1 MGNKFYKCTL
11 KPTDIYFFGQD
22 DRFSKD
28 ETASYYLVSK
38 NKPSQLALLGI
49 ARFMVLLEKKQL
61 IGDDN
66 SSEDIRNKL
75 IGTYKPMQN
84 SASDNSDGPF
94 GVIKSISPLFIEK
107 DGTLLIK
114 TPLDHCTKE
123 DCCDN
128 EEKYY
133 TPMKMS
139 SAQTEYGSAIVPT
152 NYLAKEGI
160 TRSYMDETGKL
171 YPEDKIFGSKEITRV
186 ARKRDKDGEL
196 LMKDNAFFKK
206 KYCYMNKGYSFVFY
220 IEAEEKNL
228 PNRGIVYMGQEKSSF
243 EFEIHEDDDWKE
255 KIKTFKGILSKGMAV
270 DGYKRFY
277 ALSDFYIDNNHNKIK
292 DYISFSIV
300 THSNAK
306 FISDNRNSCYIN
318 GENGKRFTES
328 NLYNFVNAGSV
339 YFVKDDKADE
349 FDKSIKSFKDLE
361 NTGLNY
367 FIESEK
373 N

>member
-1 MGNKFYKCTL
+1 ML

-22 DRFSKD
+22 DRFSKY

-49 ARFMVLLEKKQL
+49 TRFVVLLEKKQL
-61 IGDDN
+61 NGDDN

-84 SASDNSDGPF
+84 GASDNSDKSF

-107 DGTLLIK
+107 DGMLLIK
-114 TPLDHCTKE
+114 TPLDHCIKE
-123 DCCDN
+123 ARCENGD
-128 EEKYY
+128 KYY

-139 SAQTEYGSAIVPT
+139 NVQSEYGSAIIPT

-160 TRSYMDETGKL
+160 TCSYMDETGKL
-171 YPEDKIFGSKEITRV
+171 YPEDKIFGYKELTRV

-196 LMKDNAFFKK
+196 LMKDDAFFKK
-206 KYCYMNKGYSFVFY
+206 KYCFMNKGYSFAFY
-220 IEAEEKNL
+220 IEAEENNL
-228 PNRGIVYMGQEKSSF
+228 PDNGIVYMGQEKSSF
-243 EFEIHEDDDWKE
+243 EFEICEDGDWKE
-255 KIKTFKGILSKGMAV
+255 KMKSFEKILSKEMTV
-270 DGYKRFY
+270 EGYKRFY
-277 ALSDFYIDNNHNKIK
+277 ALSDFYIDKNHNRIK

-306 FISDNRNSCYIN
+306 FISDSRNSHYIK
-318 GENGKRFTES
+318 GENGKRVTES

-339 YFVKDDKADE
+339 YFIKDDKADE
-349 FDKSIKSFKDLE
+349 FDKLIKSFKDLE

-373 N
+373 K